1 MTSKEKKVL
10 ATWNRKMSA
19 QLDMRNELFIEM
31 QKLYEE
37 RGGGKAYCSMEANL
51 EYLLS
56 SNDEQT
62 RRKVLSIYADYKA
75 ADAQFSAT
83 GELMQALANLR

>member
-1 MTSKEKKVL
+1 MTAKEKKVL

-19 QLDMRNELFIEM
+19 QLDTRNELFIEM
-31 QKLYEE
+31 QKLYEK
-37 RGGGKAYCSMEANL
+37 RGGGEATCCLEVNL

-62 RRKVLSIYADYKA
+62 RRRALSIYADYKA
-75 ADAQFSAT
+75 ADAQFKAM